1 MCDHQVLISKNRP
14 QWRFSINSLNPPF
27 TSPSPKIKNPSVG
40 GTEGGFNARSLRSDT
55 AKTNGSTY
63 HTTDKD
69 VTLQRKLL
77 LKNSNHFGF
86 IICITEHVAEAL
98 VDQFTCKA

>member
-1 MCDHQVLISKNRP
+1 MYDHQVLIPPNRP
-14 QWRFSINSLNPPF
+14 QWRFSINSFIPPA
-27 TSPSPKIKNPSVG
+27 PKIKNPSVG

-77 LKNSNHFGF
+77 FKNSNHFGF

>member
-14 QWRFSINSLNPPF
+14 QWRFSINSVYFPPA
-27 TSPSPKIKNPSVG
+27 PKIKNPSVG

-86 IICITEHVAEAL
+86 IISISEHVAEAL
-98 VDQFTCKA
+98 VNQFTCKA